1 MNPNRK
7 KRHEKGLLTIGEIAK
22 EFGILSSQVR
32 YYTRLGLLNEASR
45 TRSRYRLYKKDE
57 TIKTLGEVLRLKR
70 EGVSLGEIKMR
81 LTGEGE
87 PVEIKIPKELISKE
101 ALDLFK
107 AYPIKF
113 AYLFG
118 SYARNDVG
126 PMSDIDIALYLD
138 DETDEHKRFDIR
150 LELIGEVGR
159 LLKTEKLDLIILNDV
174 DIALA
179 YRVIYDGKIIYCKD
193 ELKRIRFEART
204 MSQYFDQQYYYRRH
218 AKMTISRIA
227 KEGIL

>member
-1 MNPNRK
+1 M
-7 KRHEKGLLTIGEIAK
+7 TIGEIAK
-22 EFGILSSQVR
+22 EFDILSSQVR

-45 TRSRYRLYKKDE
+45 TRGRYRLYGKEK
-57 TIKTLGEVLRLKR
+57 TIKQLGEILRLKR
-70 EGVSLGEIKMR
+70 EGASLGDIKAR
-81 LTGEGE
+81 LTGKEKPAE
-87 PVEIKIPKELISKE
+87 AKIPKELISKE

-126 PMSDIDIALYLD
+126 PMSDIDIAIYLD
-138 DETDEHKRFDIR
+138 DEIDENKRFDIR
-150 LELIGEVGR
+150 LELIGKVGR

-179 YRVIYDGKIIYCKD
+179 YQVVYDGKIIYCKD

-218 AKMTISRIA
+218 AKMTIDRIA
-227 KEGIL
+227 AEGIL